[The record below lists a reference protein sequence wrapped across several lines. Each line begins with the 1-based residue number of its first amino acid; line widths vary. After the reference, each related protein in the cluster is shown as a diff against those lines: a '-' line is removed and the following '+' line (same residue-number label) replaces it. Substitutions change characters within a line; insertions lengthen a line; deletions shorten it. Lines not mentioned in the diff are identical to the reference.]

1 MRRRRRCHRCRSDA
15 NAGDSV
21 PKTSA
26 AILYDREDL
35 LAGTAF
41 WPIISP
47 SAFLFIQFWLI
58 CITCYSISFLTRI
71 KFFFSIQF
79 NWINICLLIPHPFN
93 IDLSYITSSLL
104 NEWRISIRS
113 RESLILGFKVPPLRL
128 PSDLP
133 APEALRNICKRLRR
147 RELCGI
153 SYGAS
158 LCMPLSATL
167 CSRGEVTTRPT
178 SVSLHSVLASPC
190 SFSSR
195 IKSRRFWKP
204 PISHI
209 IH

>member
-1 MRRRRRCHRCRSDA
+1 MSIWRKCWRFRTEDERCDPLRPRGSTRG
-15 NAGDSV
+15 NGF
-21 PKTSA
+21 
-26 AILYDREDL
+26 
-35 LAGTAF
+35 LAYHFT
-41 WPIISP
+41 IRV
-47 SAFLFIQFWLI
+47 FI
-58 CITCYSISFLTRI
+58 YSILTYLHHVLFYKLFDAHQI
-71 KFFFSIQF
+71 FFSIQF

-113 RESLILGFKVPPLRL
+113 RESLILGFEVPPLRL

-167 CSRGEVTTRPT
+167 CSKGEVTTRPT